1 MKKLAD
7 FISESEKKTIR
18 PATWRKCKEN
28 YPDRI
33 KLFLVGDSWQSYNE
47 DAVKVSNIL
56 NIDVLK
62 LSDGEFNEIV
72 SFGVKDLN
80 GNLMKLVRAGEQVVT
95 IKED

>member
-18 PATWRKCKEN
+18 PKTWSICKKN

-33 KLFLVGDSWQSYNE
+33 KLFLVGDSWQAYNE

-56 NIDVLK
+56 NIDTLK
-62 LSDGEFNEIV
+62 PSDGEFNEIV
-72 SFGVKDLN
+72 SFDIKDLAD
-80 GNLMKLVRAGEQVVT
+80 NLMKLVHAGEQVVT
-95 IKED
+95 INED